1 MNNPLD
7 LFAWKLRTE
16 RKRQHLTQKA
26 LAERLHMSVRTI
38 IEIGNPAVGFC
49 EVRMDDPGGPSG
61 IECFQELE
69 DRSLP
74 VIDIFHLPR
83 KS

>member
-7 LFAWKLRTE
+7 LFAWKLRSE

-38 IEIGNPAVGFC
+38 IEIEKCKSNPKFETVALLAKRI
-49 EVRMDDPGGPSG
+49 ENQPG
-61 IECFQELE
+61 C
-69 DRSLP
+69 RN
-74 VIDIFHLPR
+74 LPR
-83 KS
+83 HGDRDRLKNGR

>member
-1 MNNPLD
+1 MGVGQI
-7 LFAWKLRTE
+7 KV
-16 RKRQHLTQKA
+16 K
-26 LAERLHMSVRTI
+26 
-38 IEIGNPAVGFC
+38 IGNPAVGFC

-74 VIDIFHLPR
+74 VIDIFHLPKNHR
-83 KS
+83 AYFLPIFLLKYTYIKCR

>member
-7 LFAWKLRTE
+7 LFAWKLRAE

-38 IEIGNPAVGFC
+38 IEIEKCKSNPKFETVALAFGK
-49 EVRMDDPGGPSG
+49 R
-61 IECFQELE
+61 IEYQPRC
-69 DRSLP
+69 RN
-74 VIDIFHLPR
+74 LPR
-83 KS
+83 HGDRDRLKDSH